1 MTERTSFSPDD
12 IVSRRSGI
20 GGSDASAIMGHN
32 KHKTKYQLAREKIGL
47 DTPENTE
54 NEFTQWGH
62 WMEEWYLRKFN
73 IRKPKQTF
81 FSNFANY
88 MYCHLDGFKKGVLY
102 EIKAPVYGHH
112 NLHVDDWRDLP
123 MHYIWQLVHNG
134 FVYKT
139 HGQRAKK
146 LTNVELVIVMAPQP
160 ISYVIPWADL
170 EIELLD
176 KYLEVSEKFWMD
188 CINDILPPPET
199 KNDMRLA
206 YPSVNT
212 NEYPEATN
220 EELINIKTLN
230 DLKNQKKKIDT
241 EIDTYSNLIR
251 GAIKDY
257 EGLSRNGDIVASNKS
272 SKTGTRLLKTFPVTN
287 NNEF

>member
-1 MTERTSFSPDD
+1 
-12 IVSRRSGI
+12 
-20 GGSDASAIMGHN
+20 
-32 KHKTKYQLAREKIGL
+32 
-47 DTPENTE
+47 
-54 NEFTQWGH
+54 
-62 WMEEWYLRKFN
+62 MEEWYLRKFN

-139 HGQRAKK
+139 HGQRARK

-230 DLKNQKKKIDT
+230 DLKNQKRKSIQKSILIPTSFVEQSKTMKVCLET
-241 EIDTYSNLIR
+241 EISLLPTSHPKQ
-251 GAIKDY
+251 AI
-257 EGLSRNGDIVASNKS
+257 AF
-272 SKTGTRLLKTFPVTN
+272 LKPFQ
-287 NNEF
+287 